1 MARKARNNF
10 YGPPWGGPA
19 AAMNAWLAQHGR
31 ALGWALSRLAAAPV
45 NTLLSLLAVG
55 IALALPA
62 GGQMLLGN
70 ALQIVKN
77 ASAGPQIS
85 VFLSLD
91 ADRKAVAEIAARL
104 HKKPQIKELRY
115 VSRSEALKRF
125 QARKGLAEVL
135 AALPSNPF
143 PDAFVVIPRDRTPAA
158 MDELRDEFSR
168 WPKVEHVQLDSAW
181 VHRLDA
187 LLRLGHTSVAV
198 LAALLG
204 LGLVAITFTTIRLQV
219 LSQGAEIELSRLLG
233 ATDAFIYRP
242 FYYFGAVQGLL
253 GGAVAWLIV
262 LAVTLALRG
271 PVAELAALYHAS
283 AALQPLGLPDSLLL
297 LAFAVGLGWLG
308 AALSLGR
315 HLRDPS

>member
-1 MARKARNNF
+1 
-10 YGPPWGGPA
+10 
-19 AAMNAWLAQHGR
+19 MNAWLAQHGR
-31 ALGWALSRLAAAPV
+31 ALAWAFSRLAAAPV

-70 ALQIVKN
+70 ALQIVRN
-77 ASAGPQIS
+77 AAAAPQIS
-85 VFLSLD
+85 LFLAID
-91 ADRKAVAEIAARL
+91 ADRKAVDEIATRL
-104 HKKPQIKELRY
+104 KNNPQVRY
-115 VSRSEALKRF
+115 LHYVPRSEALKRF
-125 QARKGLAEVL
+125 QAREELAEVL
-135 AALPSNPF
+135 AALPGNPF
-143 PDAFVVIPRDRTPAA
+143 PDAYVVTPRNASPAA
-158 MDELRDEFSR
+158 MDELRDEFRR
-168 WPKVEHVQLDSAW
+168 WPKVDHVQLDSAW

-187 LLRLGHTSVAV
+187 LLRLGRTSVAV

-219 LSQGAEIELSRLLG
+219 LNQRAEIELSRLLG
-233 ATDAFIYRP
+233 ATDVFICRP

-262 LAVTLALRG
+262 LAVTLALSG

-283 AALQPLGLPDSLLL
+283 AALKPLGLPDSLLL
-297 LAFAVGLGWLG
+297 LGFSASLGWLG

-315 HLRDPS
+315 HLRDPV